1 MDRIFLDEL
10 QRLKEVGLYRQ
21 MKYLQ
26 SPQQPYLKI
35 AGKNC
40 LMLSSNSYLG
50 LCNDPRLK
58 QAAIDAMEKY
68 GVGSGGSRLT
78 TGSYEVHKKLEDEI
92 AAFKGTE
99 AALIFN
105 TGYMANV
112 GAISS
117 ITGKGWV
124 IFSDRFNHASI
135 IDGCRLSGA
144 EIIVYKHCDASDLEA
159 KAQSHRG
166 RRALVVTDGLFSV
179 DGDIAPLPE
188 IVKVVKKYN
197 MLLMVDDAH
206 ATGILGENGR
216 GTAEHF
222 GLQNEIDI
230 QMGTLSKALASEGGF
245 IAGKRDLIDYLA
257 NKARSFIFST
267 ALAPSTVAVS
277 LKALEIVQTQPQL
290 RQSLTANSVWF
301 RKKLKEA
308 GFNVSDFPAPI
319 ISVILGSSEL
329 TVNFSNRLMEKNIF
343 VSAIRPPTVPQGTSR
358 LRINLMATH
367 TTDDLERAIDAMTD
381 IGKEIGILNDAQSKT
396 LNVNGDER

>member
-1 MDRIFLDEL
+1 MFLDEL
-10 QRLKEVGLYRQ
+10 KRIKESGLYRQ
-21 MKYLQ
+21 MKYMQ
-26 SPQQPYLKI
+26 SPQQPYVKI
-35 AGKNC
+35 AGKSY

-50 LCNDPRLK
+50 LCNDQRLK
-58 QAAIDAMEKY
+58 QAAMDAMEKY

-92 AAFKGTE
+92 AAFKGAE
-99 AALIFN
+99 AALLFN

-117 ITGKGWV
+117 IAGKDWV

-144 EIIVYKHCDASDLEA
+144 EIIIYEHCDASDLET
-159 KAQSHRG
+159 KAHSHRG

-179 DGDIAPLPE
+179 VGDIAPLPE
-188 IVKVVKKYN
+188 IVQVAKKYN

-206 ATGILGENGR
+206 ATGVLGENGG
-216 GTAEHF
+216 GTADYF

-230 QMGTLSKALASEGGF
+230 QMGTFSKALASEGGF
-245 IAGKRDLIDYLA
+245 IAGNRGLIDYLA

-267 ALAPSTVAVS
+267 ALAPATVAVS
-277 LKALEIVQTQPQL
+277 LRALEIVQAEPRL
-290 RQSLTANSVWF
+290 RQSLIANSAWF
-301 RKKLKEA
+301 REKLREI
-308 GFNVSDFPAPI
+308 GFEIMDFPTPS
-319 ISVILGSSEL
+319 ISIVLGPPDL

-367 TTDDLERAIDAMTD
+367 TVDDLAPAIDSMAA
-381 IGKEIGILNDAQSKT
+381 IGKELGILNDT
-396 LNVNGDER
+396 RN

>member
-1 MDRIFLDEL
+1 MFLNELKRI
-10 QRLKEVGLYRQ
+10 KESGLYRQ

-26 SPQQPYLKI
+26 SPQQPYVKI
-35 AGKNC
+35 AGKSY

-50 LCNDPRLK
+50 LCNDQRLK
-58 QAAIDAMEKY
+58 QAAMDAMEKY

-78 TGSYEVHKKLEDEI
+78 TGSYEVHKKLEDKI
-92 AAFKGTE
+92 AAFKGAE
-99 AALIFN
+99 AALLFN

-117 ITGKGWV
+117 IAGKDWV

-144 EIIVYKHCDASDLEA
+144 EIIIYEHCDASDLET
-159 KAQSHRG
+159 KAHSHRG

-188 IVKVVKKYN
+188 IVQVAKKYN

-206 ATGILGENGR
+206 ATGVLGENGG
-216 GTAEHF
+216 GTADYF

-230 QMGTLSKALASEGGF
+230 QMGTFSKALASEGGF
-245 IAGKRDLIDYLA
+245 IAGNRGLIDYLA

-267 ALAPSTVAVS
+267 ALAPATVAVS
-277 LKALEIVQTQPQL
+277 LRALEIVQAEPRL
-290 RQSLTANSVWF
+290 RQSLIANSAWF
-301 RKKLKEA
+301 REKLREI
-308 GFNVSDFPAPI
+308 GFEIMDFPTPI
-319 ISVILGSSEL
+319 ISVVLGQPEL

-367 TTDDLERAIDAMTD
+367 TVDDLAPAIDFMAA
-381 IGKEIGILNDAQSKT
+381 IGKELGILNDTRK
-396 LNVNGDER
+396 

>member
-1 MDRIFLDEL
+1 MFLDEL
-10 QRLKEVGLYRQ
+10 KRIKESGLYRQ

-26 SPQQPYLKI
+26 SPQQPYVKI
-35 AGKNC
+35 AGKSY

-50 LCNDPRLK
+50 LCNDQRLK
-58 QAAIDAMEKY
+58 QAAKDAMEKY

-92 AAFKGTE
+92 AAFKGAE
-99 AALIFN
+99 AALLFN

-117 ITGKGWV
+117 IAGKDWV

-144 EIIVYKHCDASDLEA
+144 EIIIYEHCDASDLET
-159 KAQSHRG
+159 KAHSHRG
-166 RRALVVTDGLFSV
+166 RRALVVTDGIFSV

-188 IVKVVKKYN
+188 IVQVAKKYN

-206 ATGILGENGR
+206 ATGVLGENGG
-216 GTAEHF
+216 GTADYF

-230 QMGTLSKALASEGGF
+230 QMGTFSKALASEGGF
-245 IAGKRDLIDYLA
+245 IAGNRGLIDYLA

-267 ALAPSTVAVS
+267 ALAPATVAVS
-277 LKALEIVQTQPQL
+277 LRALEIVQAEPRL
-290 RQSLTANSVWF
+290 RQSLIANSAWF
-301 RKKLKEA
+301 REKLREI
-308 GFNVSDFPAPI
+308 GFEIMDFPTPI
-319 ISVILGSSEL
+319 ISIVLGQPDL
-329 TVNFSNRLMEKNIF
+329 TVNFSNRLMGEKIF

-367 TTDDLERAIDAMTD
+367 TVDDLAPAIDSMAA
-381 IGKEIGILNDAQSKT
+381 IGKELGILNDT
-396 LNVNGDER
+396 RN

>member
-1 MDRIFLDEL
+1 MFLDEL
-10 QRLKEVGLYRQ
+10 KRIKESGLYRQ

-26 SPQQPYLKI
+26 SPQQPYVKI
-35 AGKNC
+35 AGKSY

-50 LCNDPRLK
+50 LCNDQRLK
-58 QAAIDAMEKY
+58 QAAMDAMEKY

-92 AAFKGTE
+92 AAFKRAE
-99 AALIFN
+99 AALLFN
-105 TGYMANV
+105 TGYMANI

-117 ITGKGWV
+117 IAGKDWV

-144 EIIVYKHCDASDLEA
+144 EIIIYEHCDASDLET
-159 KAQSHRG
+159 KAHSHRG

-188 IVKVVKKYN
+188 IVQVAKKYN

-206 ATGILGENGR
+206 ATGVLGENGG
-216 GTAEHF
+216 GTADYF

-230 QMGTLSKALASEGGF
+230 QMGTFSKALASEGGF
-245 IAGKRDLIDYLA
+245 IAGNRDLIDYLA

-267 ALAPSTVAVS
+267 ALAPATVAVS
-277 LKALEIVQTQPQL
+277 LRALEIVQAEPRL
-290 RQSLTANSVWF
+290 RQSLIANSAWF
-301 RKKLKEA
+301 REKLREI
-308 GFNVSDFPAPI
+308 GFEIMDFPTPI
-319 ISVILGSSEL
+319 ISIVLGPPDL
-329 TVNFSNRLMEKNIF
+329 TVNFSNRLMGEKIF

-367 TTDDLERAIDAMTD
+367 TADDLAPVIDSMAS
-381 IGKEIGILNDAQSKT
+381 IGKELGILNDT
-396 LNVNGDER
+396 RN

>member
-1 MDRIFLDEL
+1 MFLDEL
-10 QRLKEVGLYRQ
+10 KRIKESGLYRQ

-26 SPQQPYLKI
+26 SPQQPYVKI
-35 AGKNC
+35 AGKSY

-50 LCNDPRLK
+50 LCNDQRLK
-58 QAAIDAMEKY
+58 QAAMDAMEKY

-92 AAFKGTE
+92 AAFKGAE
-99 AALIFN
+99 AALLFN

-117 ITGKGWV
+117 IAGKDWV

-144 EIIVYKHCDASDLEA
+144 EIIIYEHCDASDLET
-159 KAQSHRG
+159 KAHSHRG

-179 DGDIAPLPE
+179 DGDIAPLPD
-188 IVKVVKKYN
+188 IVQVAKKYN

-206 ATGILGENGR
+206 ATGVLGENGG
-216 GTAEHF
+216 GTADYF

-230 QMGTLSKALASEGGF
+230 QMGTFSKALASEGGF
-245 IAGKRDLIDYLA
+245 IAGNRGLIDYLA

-267 ALAPSTVAVS
+267 ALAPATVAVS
-277 LKALEIVQTQPQL
+277 LRALEIVQAEPRL
-290 RQSLTANSVWF
+290 RQSLAANSAWF
-301 RKKLKEA
+301 REKLREI
-308 GFNVSDFPAPI
+308 GFEIMDFPTPI
-319 ISVILGSSEL
+319 ISIVLGPPDL

-367 TTDDLERAIDAMTD
+367 TVDDLARAIDSIAA
-381 IGKEIGILNDAQSKT
+381 IGKELGILNGT
-396 LNVNGDER
+396 RN

>member
-1 MDRIFLDEL
+1 MFLDEL
-10 QRLKEVGLYRQ
+10 KRIKESGLYRQ

-26 SPQQPYLKI
+26 SPQQPYVKI
-35 AGKNC
+35 AGKSY

-50 LCNDPRLK
+50 LCNDQRLK
-58 QAAIDAMEKY
+58 QAAMDAMEKY

-92 AAFKGTE
+92 AAFKGAE
-99 AALIFN
+99 AALLFN

-117 ITGKGWV
+117 IAGKDWV

-144 EIIVYKHCDASDLEA
+144 EIIIYEHCDASDLET
-159 KAQSHRG
+159 KAHSHRG
-166 RRALVVTDGLFSV
+166 RRALVVTDGIFSV

-188 IVKVVKKYN
+188 IVQVAKKYN

-206 ATGILGENGR
+206 ATGVLGENGG
-216 GTAEHF
+216 GTADYF

-230 QMGTLSKALASEGGF
+230 QMGTFSKALASEGGF
-245 IAGKRDLIDYLA
+245 IAGNRGLIDYLA

-267 ALAPSTVAVS
+267 ALAPATVAVS
-277 LKALEIVQTQPQL
+277 LRALEIVQAEPRL
-290 RQSLTANSVWF
+290 RQSLIANSAWF
-301 RKKLKEA
+301 REKLREI
-308 GFNVSDFPAPI
+308 GFEIMDFPTPI
-319 ISVILGSSEL
+319 ISIVLGPPDL
-329 TVNFSNRLMEKNIF
+329 TVNFSNRLMGEKIF

-367 TTDDLERAIDAMTD
+367 TVDDLAPAIDSMAA
-381 IGKEIGILNDAQSKT
+381 IGKELGILNDT
-396 LNVNGDER
+396 RN

>member
-1 MDRIFLDEL
+1 MFLDEL
-10 QRLKEVGLYRQ
+10 KRIKESGLYRQ

-26 SPQQPYLKI
+26 SPQQPYVKI
-35 AGKNC
+35 AGKSY

-50 LCNDPRLK
+50 LCNDQRLK
-58 QAAIDAMEKY
+58 QAAMDAMEKY

-92 AAFKGTE
+92 AAFKGAE
-99 AALIFN
+99 AALLFN

-117 ITGKGWV
+117 IAGKDWV

-144 EIIVYKHCDASDLEA
+144 EIIIYEHCDASDLET
-159 KAQSHRG
+159 KAHSHRG
-166 RRALVVTDGLFSV
+166 RRALVVTDGIFSV

-188 IVKVVKKYN
+188 IVQVAKKYN

-206 ATGILGENGR
+206 ATGVLGENGG
-216 GTAEHF
+216 GTADYF

-230 QMGTLSKALASEGGF
+230 QMGTFSKSLASEGGF
-245 IAGKRDLIDYLA
+245 IAGNRGLIDYLA

-267 ALAPSTVAVS
+267 ALAPATVAVS
-277 LKALEIVQTQPQL
+277 LRALEVVQAEPRL
-290 RQSLTANSVWF
+290 RQSLIANSAWF
-301 RKKLKEA
+301 REKLREI
-308 GFNVSDFPAPI
+308 GFEIMDFPTPI
-319 ISVILGSSEL
+319 ISIVLGPPDL
-329 TVNFSNRLMEKNIF
+329 TVNFSNRLMGENIF

-367 TTDDLERAIDAMTD
+367 TADDLAPVIDSMAS
-381 IGKEIGILNDAQSKT
+381 IGKELGILNDT
-396 LNVNGDER
+396 RN

>member
-1 MDRIFLDEL
+1 MFLDEL
-10 QRLKEVGLYRQ
+10 KRIKENGLYRQ

-26 SPQQPYLKI
+26 SPQQSYVRI
-35 AGKNC
+35 AGKSY

-50 LCNDPRLK
+50 LCNDERLK
-58 QAAIDAMEKY
+58 QAARDAIEKY

-78 TGSYEVHKKLEDEI
+78 SGSYEVHKKLEDEI
-92 AAFKGTE
+92 AAFKGAE
-99 AALIFN
+99 AALLFN

-112 GAISS
+112 GTISS
-117 ITGKGWV
+117 IAGKDWV

-144 EIIVYKHCDASDLEA
+144 EIIIYEHCDASDLEK
-159 KAQSHRG
+159 KAQSHSG

-188 IVKVVKKYN
+188 IVKVAKKHN

-206 ATGILGENGR
+206 ATGVLGENGG
-216 GTAEHF
+216 GTADYF

-230 QMGTLSKALASEGGF
+230 QMGTFSKALASEGGF
-245 IAGKRDLIDYLA
+245 IAGNRDLIDYLT

-277 LKALEIVQTQPQL
+277 LRALEIVQAEPRL
-290 RQSLTANSVWF
+290 RQSLIANSAWF
-301 RKKLKEA
+301 REKLREI
-308 GFNVSDFPAPI
+308 GFEIMDFPTQI
-319 ISVILGSSEL
+319 ISIVLGLPNL
-329 TVNFSNRLMEKNIF
+329 TVKFSNRLMEKNIF

-367 TTDDLERAIDAMTD
+367 TVDDLAPAIDSMAA
-381 IGKEIGILNDAQSKT
+381 IGKELGILNDTRK
-396 LNVNGDER
+396 

>member
-1 MDRIFLDEL
+1 MFLDEL
-10 QRLKEVGLYRQ
+10 KRIKENGLYRQ

-26 SPQQPYLKI
+26 SPQQPYVKI
-35 AGKNC
+35 AGKSY

-50 LCNDPRLK
+50 LCNDQRLK
-58 QAAIDAMEKY
+58 QAAMDAMEKY

-92 AAFKGTE
+92 AAFKRAE
-99 AALIFN
+99 AALLFN

-117 ITGKGWV
+117 IAGKDWV

-144 EIIVYKHCDASDLEA
+144 EIIIYEHCDASDLET
-159 KAQSHRG
+159 KAHSHRG

-188 IVKVVKKYN
+188 IVQVAKKYN

-206 ATGILGENGR
+206 ATGVLGENGG
-216 GTAEHF
+216 GTADYF

-230 QMGTLSKALASEGGF
+230 QMGTFSKALASEGGF
-245 IAGKRDLIDYLA
+245 IAGNRGLIDYLA

-267 ALAPSTVAVS
+267 ALAPATVAVS
-277 LKALEIVQTQPQL
+277 LRALEIVQAEPRL
-290 RQSLTANSVWF
+290 RQSLIANSAWF
-301 RKKLKEA
+301 REKLREI
-308 GFNVSDFPAPI
+308 GFEIMDFPTPI
-319 ISVILGSSEL
+319 ISIVLGPPDL
-329 TVNFSNRLMEKNIF
+329 TVNFSNRLMGEKIF

-358 LRINLMATH
+358 LRINLMAIH
-367 TTDDLERAIDAMTD
+367 TADDLAPVIDSMAS
-381 IGKEIGILNDAQSKT
+381 IGKELGILNDT
-396 LNVNGDER
+396 RN

>member
-1 MDRIFLDEL
+1 MFLDEL
-10 QRLKEVGLYRQ
+10 KRIKESGLYRQ

-26 SPQQPYLKI
+26 SPQQPYVKI
-35 AGKNC
+35 AGKSY

-50 LCNDPRLK
+50 LCNDQRLK
-58 QAAIDAMEKY
+58 QAAMDAMEKY

-92 AAFKGTE
+92 AAFKGAE
-99 AALIFN
+99 AALLFN

-117 ITGKGWV
+117 IAGKDWV

-144 EIIVYKHCDASDLEA
+144 EIIIYEHCDASDLET
-159 KAQSHRG
+159 KAHSHRG

-188 IVKVVKKYN
+188 IVQVAKKYN

-206 ATGILGENGR
+206 ATGVLGENGG
-216 GTAEHF
+216 GTADYF

-230 QMGTLSKALASEGGF
+230 QMGTFSKSLASEGGF
-245 IAGKRDLIDYLA
+245 IAGNRGLIDYLA

-267 ALAPSTVAVS
+267 ALAPATVAVS
-277 LKALEIVQTQPQL
+277 LRALEIVQAEPRL
-290 RQSLTANSVWF
+290 RQSLIANSAWF
-301 RKKLKEA
+301 REKLREI
-308 GFNVSDFPAPI
+308 GFEIMDFPTPI
-319 ISVILGSSEL
+319 ISIVLGPPDL

-358 LRINLMATH
+358 LRINLMAIH
-367 TTDDLERAIDAMTD
+367 TADDLAPVIDSMAS
-381 IGKEIGILNDAQSKT
+381 IGKELGILNDT
-396 LNVNGDER
+396 RN

>member
-1 MDRIFLDEL
+1 MFLDEL
-10 QRLKEVGLYRQ
+10 KRIKESGLYRQ

-26 SPQQPYLKI
+26 SPQQPYVKI
-35 AGKNC
+35 AGKSY

-50 LCNDPRLK
+50 LCNDQRLK
-58 QAAIDAMEKY
+58 QAAMDAMEKY

-92 AAFKGTE
+92 AAFKRAE
-99 AALIFN
+99 AALLFN

-117 ITGKGWV
+117 IAGKDWV

-144 EIIVYKHCDASDLEA
+144 EIIIYEHCDASDLET
-159 KAQSHRG
+159 KAHSHRG
-166 RRALVVTDGLFSV
+166 RRALVVTDGIFSV

-188 IVKVVKKYN
+188 IVQVAKKYN

-206 ATGILGENGR
+206 ATGVLGENGG
-216 GTAEHF
+216 GTADYF

-230 QMGTLSKALASEGGF
+230 QMGTFSKALASEGGF
-245 IAGKRDLIDYLA
+245 IAGNRGLIDYLA

-267 ALAPSTVAVS
+267 ALAPATVAVS
-277 LKALEIVQTQPQL
+277 LRALEIVQAEPRL
-290 RQSLTANSVWF
+290 RQSLAANSAWF
-301 RKKLKEA
+301 REKLREI
-308 GFNVSDFPAPI
+308 GFEIMDFPTPI
-319 ISVILGSSEL
+319 ISIVLGPPDL
-329 TVNFSNRLMEKNIF
+329 TVNFSNRLMGEKIF

-358 LRINLMATH
+358 LRINLMAIH
-367 TTDDLERAIDAMTD
+367 TADDLAPVIDSMAS
-381 IGKEIGILNDAQSKT
+381 IGKELGILNDT
-396 LNVNGDER
+396 RN

>member
-1 MDRIFLDEL
+1 MFLDEL
-10 QRLKEVGLYRQ
+10 KRIKESGLYRQ

-26 SPQQPYLKI
+26 SPQQPYVKI
-35 AGKNC
+35 AGKSY

-50 LCNDPRLK
+50 LCNDQRLK
-58 QAAIDAMEKY
+58 QAAMDAMEKY

-92 AAFKGTE
+92 AAFKGAE
-99 AALIFN
+99 AALLFN

-117 ITGKGWV
+117 IAGKDWV

-144 EIIVYKHCDASDLEA
+144 EIIIYEHCDASDLET

-179 DGDIAPLPE
+179 DGDIAPLPD
-188 IVKVVKKYN
+188 IVQVAKKYN

-206 ATGILGENGR
+206 ATGVLGENGG
-216 GTAEHF
+216 GTADYF

-230 QMGTLSKALASEGGF
+230 QMGTFSKALASEGGF
-245 IAGKRDLIDYLA
+245 IAGNRGLIDYLA

-267 ALAPSTVAVS
+267 ALAPATVAVS
-277 LKALEIVQTQPQL
+277 LRALEIVQAEPRL
-290 RQSLTANSVWF
+290 RQSLAANSAWF
-301 RKKLKEA
+301 REKLREI
-308 GFNVSDFPAPI
+308 GFEIMDFPTPI
-319 ISVILGSSEL
+319 ISIVLGPPDL

-367 TTDDLERAIDAMTD
+367 TVDDLAPAIDSMAA
-381 IGKEIGILNDAQSKT
+381 IGKELGILNDTRK
-396 LNVNGDER
+396 

>member
-1 MDRIFLDEL
+1 MFLDEL
-10 QRLKEVGLYRQ
+10 KRIKENGLYRQ

-26 SPQQPYLKI
+26 SPQQPYVKI
-35 AGKNC
+35 AGKSY

-50 LCNDPRLK
+50 LCNDQRLK
-58 QAAIDAMEKY
+58 QAAMDAMEKY

-92 AAFKGTE
+92 AAFKGAE
-99 AALIFN
+99 AALLFN

-117 ITGKGWV
+117 IAGKDWV

-144 EIIVYKHCDASDLEA
+144 EIIIYEHCDASDLET
-159 KAQSHRG
+159 KAHSHRG
-166 RRALVVTDGLFSV
+166 RRALVVTDGIFSV

-188 IVKVVKKYN
+188 IVQVAKKYN

-206 ATGILGENGR
+206 ATGVLGENGG
-216 GTAEHF
+216 GTADYF

-230 QMGTLSKALASEGGF
+230 QMGTFSKALASEGGF
-245 IAGKRDLIDYLA
+245 IAGNRGLIDYLA

-267 ALAPSTVAVS
+267 ALAPATVAVS
-277 LKALEIVQTQPQL
+277 LRALEIVQAEPRL
-290 RQSLTANSVWF
+290 RQSLIANSAWF
-301 RKKLKEA
+301 REKLREI
-308 GFNVSDFPAPI
+308 GFEIMDFPTPI
-319 ISVILGSSEL
+319 ISIVLGPPDL

-367 TTDDLERAIDAMTD
+367 TVDDLAPAIDSMAS
-381 IGKEIGILNDAQSKT
+381 IGKELGILNDT
-396 LNVNGDER
+396 RN

>member
-1 MDRIFLDEL
+1 MFLDEL
-10 QRLKEVGLYRQ
+10 KRIKESGLYRQ

-26 SPQQPYLKI
+26 SPQQPYVKI
-35 AGKNC
+35 AGKSY

-50 LCNDPRLK
+50 LCNDQRLK
-58 QAAIDAMEKY
+58 QAAMDAMEKY

-92 AAFKGTE
+92 AAFKGAE
-99 AALIFN
+99 AALLFN

-117 ITGKGWV
+117 IAGKDWL

-144 EIIVYKHCDASDLEA
+144 EIIIYEHCDASDLET
-159 KAQSHRG
+159 KAHSHRG

-188 IVKVVKKYN
+188 IIQVAKKYN

-206 ATGILGENGR
+206 ATGVLGENGG
-216 GTAEHF
+216 GTADYF

-230 QMGTLSKALASEGGF
+230 QMGTFSKALASEGGF
-245 IAGKRDLIDYLA
+245 IAGNRGLIDYLA

-267 ALAPSTVAVS
+267 ALAPATVAVS
-277 LKALEIVQTQPQL
+277 LRALEIVQAEPRL
-290 RQSLTANSVWF
+290 RQSLIANSAWF
-301 RKKLKEA
+301 RKKLREI
-308 GFNVSDFPAPI
+308 GFEIMDFPTPI
-319 ISVILGSSEL
+319 ISVVLGQPEL
-329 TVNFSNRLMEKNIF
+329 TVNFSNRLMGEKIF

-367 TTDDLERAIDAMTD
+367 TVDDLAPAIDSMAD
-381 IGKEIGILNDAQSKT
+381 IGKELGILNDT
-396 LNVNGDER
+396 RN

>member
-1 MDRIFLDEL
+1 MFLDEL
-10 QRLKEVGLYRQ
+10 KRIKENGLYRQ

-26 SPQQPYLKI
+26 SPQQPYVKI
-35 AGKNC
+35 AGKSY

-50 LCNDPRLK
+50 LCNDQRLK
-58 QAAIDAMEKY
+58 QAAMDAMEKY

-92 AAFKGTE
+92 AAFKGAE
-99 AALIFN
+99 AALLFN

-117 ITGKGWV
+117 IAGKDWV

-144 EIIVYKHCDASDLEA
+144 EIIIYEHCDASDLET
-159 KAQSHRG
+159 KAHSHRG
-166 RRALVVTDGLFSV
+166 RRALVVTDGIFSV

-188 IVKVVKKYN
+188 IVQVAKKYN

-206 ATGILGENGR
+206 ATGVLGENGG
-216 GTAEHF
+216 GTADYF

-230 QMGTLSKALASEGGF
+230 QMGTFSKALASEGGF
-245 IAGKRDLIDYLA
+245 IAGNRGLIDYLA

-267 ALAPSTVAVS
+267 ALAPATVAVS
-277 LKALEIVQTQPQL
+277 LRALEIVQAEPRL
-290 RQSLTANSVWF
+290 RQSLIANSAWF
-301 RKKLKEA
+301 REKLREI
-308 GFNVSDFPAPI
+308 GFEIMDFPTPI
-319 ISVILGSSEL
+319 ISIVLGPPDL
-329 TVNFSNRLMEKNIF
+329 TVNFSNRLMGEKIF

-358 LRINLMATH
+358 LRINLMAIH
-367 TTDDLERAIDAMTD
+367 TADDLAPVIDSMAS
-381 IGKEIGILNDAQSKT
+381 IGKELGILNDT
-396 LNVNGDER
+396 RN

>member
-1 MDRIFLDEL
+1 MFLDEL
-10 QRLKEVGLYRQ
+10 KRIKESGLYRQ

-26 SPQQPYLKI
+26 SPQQPYVKI
-35 AGKNC
+35 AGKSY

-50 LCNDPRLK
+50 LCNDQRLK
-58 QAAIDAMEKY
+58 QAAMDAMEKY

-92 AAFKGTE
+92 AAFKRAE
-99 AALIFN
+99 AALLFN

-117 ITGKGWV
+117 IAGKDWV

-144 EIIVYKHCDASDLEA
+144 EIIIYEHCDASDLET
-159 KAQSHRG
+159 KAHSHRG
-166 RRALVVTDGLFSV
+166 RRALVVTDGIFSV

-188 IVKVVKKYN
+188 IVQVAKKYN

-206 ATGILGENGR
+206 ATGVLGENGG
-216 GTAEHF
+216 GTADYF

-230 QMGTLSKALASEGGF
+230 QMGTFSKALASEGGF
-245 IAGKRDLIDYLA
+245 IAGNRGLIDYLA

-267 ALAPSTVAVS
+267 ALAPATVAVS
-277 LKALEIVQTQPQL
+277 LRALEIVQAEPRL
-290 RQSLTANSVWF
+290 RQSLVANSAWF
-301 RKKLKEA
+301 REKLREI
-308 GFNVSDFPAPI
+308 GFEIMDFPTPI
-319 ISVILGSSEL
+319 ISIVLGPPDL
-329 TVNFSNRLMEKNIF
+329 TVNFSNRLMGEKIF

-367 TTDDLERAIDAMTD
+367 TVDDLTPAIDSMAA
-381 IGKEIGILNDAQSKT
+381 IGKELGILNDT
-396 LNVNGDER
+396 RN

>member
-1 MDRIFLDEL
+1 MFLDEL
-10 QRLKEVGLYRQ
+10 KRIKESGLYRQ

-26 SPQQPYLKI
+26 SPQQSYVKI
-35 AGKNC
+35 AGKSY

-50 LCNDPRLK
+50 LCNDERLK
-58 QAAIDAMEKY
+58 QAARDAIEKY

-78 TGSYEVHKKLEDEI
+78 SGSYEVHKKLEDEI
-92 AAFKGTE
+92 AAFKGAE
-99 AALIFN
+99 AALLFN

-112 GAISS
+112 GTISS
-117 ITGKGWV
+117 IAGKDWV

-144 EIIVYKHCDASDLEA
+144 EIIIYEHCDASDLEK
-159 KAQSHRG
+159 KARSHSG

-188 IVKVVKKYN
+188 IVKVAKKYN

-206 ATGILGENGR
+206 ATGVLGENGR
-216 GTAEHF
+216 GTADYF

-230 QMGTLSKALASEGGF
+230 QMGTFSKALASEGGF
-245 IAGKRDLIDYLA
+245 IAGNRDLIDYLT
-257 NKARSFIFST
+257 NKASSFIFST

-277 LKALEIVQTQPQL
+277 LRALEIVQTEPRL
-290 RQSLTANSVWF
+290 RQSLIANSAWF
-301 RKKLKEA
+301 REKLREI
-308 GFNVSDFPAPI
+308 GFEIMDFPTQI
-319 ISVILGSSEL
+319 ISIVLGLPDL
-329 TVNFSNRLMEKNIF
+329 TVKFSNRLMGENIF

-367 TTDDLERAIDAMTD
+367 TVDDLAPAIDSMAA
-381 IGKEIGILNDAQSKT
+381 IGKELGILNDTRK
-396 LNVNGDER
+396 

>member
-1 MDRIFLDEL
+1 MFLDEL
-10 QRLKEVGLYRQ
+10 KRIKESGLYRQ

-26 SPQQPYLKI
+26 SPQQPYVKI
-35 AGKNC
+35 AGKSY

-50 LCNDPRLK
+50 LCNDQRLK
-58 QAAIDAMEKY
+58 QAAMDAMEKY

-92 AAFKGTE
+92 AAFKRAE
-99 AALIFN
+99 AALLFN

-117 ITGKGWV
+117 IAGKDWV

-144 EIIVYKHCDASDLEA
+144 EIIIYEHCDASDLET
-159 KAQSHRG
+159 KAHSHRG
-166 RRALVVTDGLFSV
+166 RRALVVTDGIFSV

-188 IVKVVKKYN
+188 IVQVAKKYN

-206 ATGILGENGR
+206 ATGVLGENGG
-216 GTAEHF
+216 GTADYF

-230 QMGTLSKALASEGGF
+230 QMGTFSKALASEGGF
-245 IAGKRDLIDYLA
+245 IAGNRGLIDYLA

-267 ALAPSTVAVS
+267 ALAPATVAVS
-277 LKALEIVQTQPQL
+277 LRALEIVQAEPRL
-290 RQSLTANSVWF
+290 RQSLIANSAWF
-301 RKKLKEA
+301 REKLREI
-308 GFNVSDFPAPI
+308 GFEIMDFPTPI
-319 ISVILGSSEL
+319 ISIVLGPPDL
-329 TVNFSNRLMEKNIF
+329 TVNFSNRLMGEKIF

-367 TTDDLERAIDAMTD
+367 TADDLAPVIDSMAS
-381 IGKEIGILNDAQSKT
+381 IGKELGILNDT
-396 LNVNGDER
+396 RN

>member
-1 MDRIFLDEL
+1 MFSEEIK
-10 QRLKEVGLYRQ
+10 RLKEAGLYRQ

-26 SPQQPYLKI
+26 SPQLPYVKI
-35 AGKNC
+35 AGRNC

-50 LCNDPRLK
+50 LCDDPRLK
-58 QAAIDAMEKY
+58 QAAVNALEKH

-78 TGSYEVHKKLEDEI
+78 TGSYEIHKKLEEEI

-99 AALIFN
+99 AALVFN

-112 GAISS
+112 GVISAIA
-117 ITGKGWV
+117 GRDWV
-124 IFSDRFNHASI
+124 IFSDRLNHASI

-144 EIIVYKHCDASDLEA
+144 EVVVYEHGDAADLEK
-159 KAQSHRG
+159 KAQNHQDK
-166 RRALVVTDGLFSV
+166 RALVVTDGLFSV

-188 IVKVVKKYN
+188 IVNVAKKYK

-206 ATGILGENGR
+206 ATGVLGENGK
-216 GTAEHF
+216 GTAEYF
-222 GLQNEIDI
+222 GLQNDVDI

-245 IAGKRDLIDYLA
+245 VAGHRVLIDYLV

-277 LKALEIVQTQPQL
+277 LQALEIIQAEPRL
-290 RQSLTANSVWF
+290 RLSLKENSAWL
-301 RKKLKEA
+301 RKKLQEA
-308 GFNVSDFPAPI
+308 GFYVRDLPTPI
-319 ISVILGSSEL
+319 ISVVLGPPEL
-329 TVNFSNRLMEKNIF
+329 TVNFSNQLMEKNIF

-367 TTDDLERAIDAMTD
+367 TKGDLARLVDAMTQ
-381 IGKEIGILNDAQSKT
+381 IGQETGILKT
-396 LNVNGDER
+396 E